1 LGLWADIKAE
11 AAKAKADLAK
21 AATVAKADA
30 AKALHVLEVAGEKC
44 GSNQICTEIALKG
57 ASLAENKETTMVMG
71 WINSNQKAAWCKSN
85 TICMG
90 IVNKALSTATVEE
103 TTLVNK
109 WLHQP
114 TTVVVKPAT
123 ATTPA
128 MIMLI

>member
-1 LGLWADIKAE
+1 MTAVKEAQHDFTHGERQAVNNWLHPAHTEATLLQNLGLWADIKAE

-57 ASLAENKETTMVMG
+57 ASMAENKEDTMVLG

-90 IVNKALSTATVEE
+90 IVN
-103 TTLVNK
+103 
-109 WLHQP
+109 
-114 TTVVVKPAT
+114 
-123 ATTPA
+123 
-128 MIMLI
+128 

>member
-1 LGLWADIKAE
+1 M
-11 AAKAKADLAK
+11 
-21 AATVAKADA
+21 
-30 AKALHVLEVAGEKC
+30 
-44 GSNQICTEIALKG
+44 
-57 ASLAENKETTMVMG
+57 AENKETSMVMK
-71 WINSNQKAAWCKSN
+71 WVNSNQKAAWCKSN

-90 IVNKALSTATVEE
+90 IVNKALSTATAQEAA
-103 TTLVNK
+103 LVNK